1 MDDDVN
7 NDKSKYSLSWFV
19 TTDDNRVVL
28 IRDVMMSVII
38 VGLIGV
44 GLFAITGLWPPMVSV
59 ESGSMEPQ
67 MERGDLIVTVEQH
80 RYAPDY
86 AQQETGVVTGAIGE
100 EQQDTQ
106 FGEYGDVIIYQP
118 NGSTVR
124 TPVIHRAMFWVNES
138 ENWVDKANPDYLPTE
153 NCAQILNCPAPHSG
167 FITKGDANPQYD
179 QTSGISSPVKSEW
192 VRGTAEVRIPYLGYI
207 RLLVR

>member
-1 MDDDVN
+1 MADDRN
-7 NDKSKYSLSWFV
+7 NNSKHSFSWFIRS
-19 TTDDNRVVL
+19 DDNRVVF
-28 IRDVMMSVII
+28 IRTVLMSVIV

-44 GLFAITGLWPPMVSV
+44 VLFSITGLWPPMVSV

-67 MERGDLIVTVEQH
+67 MERGDLIVTVENH

-86 AQQETGVVTGAIGE
+86 AQQGVVTGEIGE
-100 EQQDTQ
+100 RKQETK
-106 FGEYGDVIIYQP
+106 FGEYGDVIIYYP
-118 NGSTVR
+118 DGSSVR

-138 ENWVDKANPDYLPTE
+138 ENWVKKANPAYLPAE
-153 NCAQILNCPAPHSG
+153 NCSEILNCPAPHSG
-167 FITKGDANPQYD
+167 FITKGDANPYYD
-179 QTSGISSPVKSEW
+179 QTSEISSPVKSEW